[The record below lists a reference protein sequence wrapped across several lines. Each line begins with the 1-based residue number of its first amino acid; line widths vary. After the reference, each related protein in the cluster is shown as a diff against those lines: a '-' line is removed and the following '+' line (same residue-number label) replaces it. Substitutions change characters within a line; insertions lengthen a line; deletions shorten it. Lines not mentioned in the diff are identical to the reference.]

1 MGFLIPLLCSLSLLS
16 LHSHLRLARQA
27 RLRRAQCA
35 STSGSNGSINSSFG
49 EDSKGK
55 PSLLSRRNSDQ
66 NKELNEDV
74 VLSDEAKVKKSN
86 STPLGGQ
93 QVQGGQTMQ
102 HQLQYQQQQ
111 MKQMNQQQQQQ
122 QKQQQQQQRISYDQN
137 GMPTG
142 QPIGGVAGVTFQN
155 QQPVSG
161 GTGQSIG
168 PTLNGGGQLGGAYG
182 AVAHGVQVFS
192 HNLNPAR
199 QQGQSA
205 YTGGMMVNDG
215 RMHSLDAQISP
226 RSSNGSV
233 VQMGMVHLGSV
244 AVVAGVP
251 LSSHYQQQ
259 QQQQHPYTQYHN
271 SGSPSAGAMSGGIGA
286 GAMGGLAGSMQAPGH
301 PGGIGGNG
309 CIVGG
314 MEGHSGVG
322 GGSIG
327 TNYIAGQFSS
337 QLQQQGQ
344 SSSMDALPAAR
355 SSGSSCN
362 DATRQAD
369 YSVSNPSDLA
379 MRHRDLFSRAPSKVY
394 LACPEAVPRVQGM
407 SHITPCNMLFYVL
420 RGCIGIFVCV
430 HSGMWLCHNL

>member
-1 MGFLIPLLCSLSLLS
+1 
-16 LHSHLRLARQA
+16 
-27 RLRRAQCA
+27 
-35 STSGSNGSINSSFG
+35 
-49 EDSKGK
+49 
-55 PSLLSRRNSDQ
+55 
-66 NKELNEDV
+66 
-74 VLSDEAKVKKSN
+74 
-86 STPLGGQ
+86 
-93 QVQGGQTMQ
+93 
-102 HQLQYQQQQ
+102 
-111 MKQMNQQQQQQ
+111 
-122 QKQQQQQQRISYDQN
+122 
-137 GMPTG
+137 MPTG

-271 SGSPSAGAMSGGIGA
+271 SGSPSAGAMGGGIGA

-314 MEGHSGVG
+314 MEGHGGVG

-394 LACPEAVPRVQGM
+394 LACPEAVPRVQGILRMNSKMGILDNTNGM
-407 SHITPCNMLFYVL
+407 SLFANERLDFTQTTSSAMPPPCMGQTNFDGLPPLQTGWNYTGMQQQMGPVSSLPQAQ
-420 RGCIGIFVCV
+420 V
-430 HSGMWLCHNL
+430 HSIPARSIEPDVAERPVKRGKIGSNSDK